1 MQEGEVAG
9 RCVAFVVLGGTRTSC
24 TINSSALL
32 SHLVQCNSGLSRHSA
47 TRFSIFDI
55 CVLLIFDTIHIYIY
69 IYIYITIVQCIL
81 LL

>member
-55 CVLLIFDTIHIYIY
+55 CVLLIFDTIYIY
-69 IYIYITIVQCIL
+69 HNCTVHLVTIKSSI
-81 LL
+81 